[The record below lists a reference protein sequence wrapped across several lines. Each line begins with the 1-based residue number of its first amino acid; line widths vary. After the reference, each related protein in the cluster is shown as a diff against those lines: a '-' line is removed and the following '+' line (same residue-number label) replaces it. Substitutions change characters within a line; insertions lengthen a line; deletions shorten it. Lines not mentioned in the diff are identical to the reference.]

1 MPFFIGSLC
10 INCLSCSLETGRGG
24 KKAPAPCVLGAGALM
39 TLVSYLSKRPTPLSN
54 KDENKEVNEA
64 HY

>member
-1 MPFFIGSLC
+1 MPFLIGSLC
-10 INCLSCSLETGRGG
+10 INCLSDCLDSLGG
-24 KKAPAPCVLGAGALM
+24 EKNPRALCVRCGGLM
-39 TLVSYLSKRPTPLSN
+39 TLIGYLSKRPTPRSN